1 MELFII
7 KDSISDGEL
16 STVKPILLLPKNKFL
31 AKSVPETVAVT
42 FELTLEET
50 FQMYFQTEAEPVDN
64 IF

>member
-16 STVKPILLLPKNKFL
+16 STVKPILSLPKYKFL

-42 FELTLEET
+42 FELTFEET
-50 FQMYFQTEAEPVDN
+50 FQMYFQTDAELVAN